1 MNKLNENKYV
11 LCNLWSYI
19 KCLSSK
25 YNLKYLIIP
34 MVYLLI
40 IILIVPSV
48 EITTNEVK
56 HKELDTYTKSITKE
70 DKIKSIL
77 ERYKLT
83 KEQFNILSAIVL
95 SEADKNSYEDTY
107 AVINTIYN
115 RTHSKNWV
123 KSVSNRY
130 GSNKGESLYY
140 QAISPNQFVVYEHG
154 TYKKNLNNTNCVGY
168 NAIID
173 FLYTEE
179 VMHSYLSFRAN
190 NVKVKNSETFSKNGN
205 RYFNQ
210 LLDNNRI

>member
-11 LCNLWSYI
+11 LHKLWSYI
-19 KCLSSK
+19 KCLSYK

-34 MVYLLI
+34 IVYLLI

-56 HKELDTYTKSITKE
+56 QRKLDTYTKSITKE

-77 ERYKLT
+77 ERYKLSR
-83 KEQFNILSAIVL
+83 EQFNILSAIVL

-115 RTHSKNWV
+115 RAHSKNWV
-123 KSVSNRY
+123 KSVSNRF
-130 GSNKGESLYY
+130 GNNKGENLYY

-154 TYKKNLNNTNCVGY
+154 TYKNNLNNTNCVGY
-168 NAIID
+168 DAIID

-179 VMHSYLSFRAN
+179 VMHNYLSFRAN

>member
-11 LCNLWSYI
+11 LRNLWGYI
-19 KCLSSK
+19 KCLSYK

-34 MVYLLI
+34 IVYLLI

-83 KEQFNILSAIVL
+83 KEQFNTLSAIVL

-205 RYFNQ
+205 NYFNL

>member
-11 LCNLWSYI
+11 LHKLWSYI
-19 KCLSSK
+19 KCLSYK

-34 MVYLLI
+34 IVYLLI
-40 IILIVPSV
+40 IILIVPNV

-56 HKELDTYTKSITKE
+56 QRKLDTYTKSITKE
-70 DKIKSIL
+70 DKINSIL

-123 KSVSNRY
+123 KSVSNRF
-130 GSNKGESLYY
+130 GNNKGENLYY

-154 TYKKNLNNTNCVGY
+154 TYKNNLNNTNCVGY

-179 VMHSYLSFRAN
+179 VMHNYLSFRAN

>member
-11 LCNLWSYI
+11 LHKLWSYI
-19 KCLSSK
+19 KCLSYK

-34 MVYLLI
+34 IVYLLI
-40 IILIVPSV
+40 IILIAPSV

-56 HKELDTYTKSITKE
+56 QRKLDTYTKSITKE

-77 ERYKLT
+77 ERYKLSR
-83 KEQFNILSAIVL
+83 EQFNILSAIVL

-123 KSVSNRY
+123 KSVSNRF
-130 GSNKGESLYY
+130 GNNKGENLYY

-154 TYKKNLNNTNCVGY
+154 TYKNNLNNTNCVGY

-179 VMHSYLSFRAN
+179 VMHNYLSFRAN